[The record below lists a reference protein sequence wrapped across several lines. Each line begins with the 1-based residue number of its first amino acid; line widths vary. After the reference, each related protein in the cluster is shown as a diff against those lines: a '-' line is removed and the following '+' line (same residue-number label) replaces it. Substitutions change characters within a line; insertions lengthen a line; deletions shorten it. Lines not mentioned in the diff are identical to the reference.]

1 MLWHAPV
8 RQAFMM
14 PEVCTAGDL
23 LKSARPSLTGWYA
36 DPMDT
41 PAAQALLDRAH
52 RQLRSRLCRGGRCFQ
67 LYVLKMICHHWLQ
80 SDSALD
86 FRQLSALASD
96 DSERALVE
104 LVYGQLLISSKRQP
118 ARQHLAR
125 GFSLA
130 ARHLDTV
137 DYLLLLRRHDL
148 LEYLPLS
155 ECPVVAQDL
164 QSLLK
169 ESVVISRL
177 RGNERRVLK
186 SSHRDTLG

>member
-1 MLWHAPV
+1 MK
-8 RQAFMM
+8 QAVMM
-14 PEVCTAGDL
+14 PETGAAGDL

-36 DPMDT
+36 DPL
-41 PAAQALLDRAH
+41 AAAEAQALLDRAD
-52 RQLRSRLCRGGRCFQ
+52 RRLRSRLCRGGRCFQ
-67 LYVLKMICHHWLQ
+67 LHVLRMICHHWLQ

-104 LVYGQLLISSKRQP
+104 LVYGQLLISGKRLP

-148 LEYLPLS
+148 LEYLTLS
-155 ECPVVAQDL
+155 GSPVAAQDL
-164 QSLLK
+164 RSLLN
-169 ESVVISRL
+169 EAAVISRL
-177 RGNERRVLK
+177 RGNERRVHK

>member
-1 MLWHAPV
+1 MAMSTV
-8 RQAFMM
+8 KQAVMM
-14 PEVCTAGDL
+14 PETGAAADL
-23 LKSARPSLTGWYA
+23 LKSAEPSLTGWYA
-36 DPMDT
+36 DPVTVPD
-41 PAAQALLDRAH
+41 AQALLDRT
-52 RQLRSRLCRGGRCFQ
+52 RQRLRSCLCCGGRCFPLQ
-67 LYVLKMICHHWLQ
+67 VLRMICHYWL
-80 SDSALD
+80 SSGSALD
-86 FRQLSALASD
+86 YRQLSALACD

-104 LVYGQLLISSKRQP
+104 LVYGQLLISGKRQP
-118 ARQHLAR
+118 ARQHLGR

-155 ECPVVAQDL
+155 ESPVVAQDL

-169 ESVVISRL
+169 EAAVISRL
-177 RGNERRVLK
+177 RGNERRVHK